1 MENKELSIRIEKSLS
16 LCLNE
21 IVFSQTDEDVLYF
34 INFKKAIAVLKIPLL
49 SLALN
54 ATSEFVVNPA
64 IESFIEAVKSVEV
77 EEKIVISAEQAR
89 SMMINT
95 LYPSPSENDMPNIEK
110 LVAIFEEKYKKR
122 NNTPKR

>member
-1 MENKELSIRIEKSLS
+1 MENKELSFRIEKSLS

-21 IVFSQTDEDVLYF
+21 IVFSQTEEDVLYS

-64 IESFIEAVKSVEV
+64 IESFIEAIKSVEV
-77 EEKIVISAEQAR
+77 EENIVISAEQAR

-95 LYPSPSENDMPNIEK
+95 IYPYPSENDKPNIEK
-110 LVAIFEEKYKKR
+110 IVGIFEEEYKKR
-122 NNTPKR
+122 IKIKKR

>member
-54 ATSEFVVNPA
+54 ATSELVVNPA

-77 EEKIVISAEQAR
+77 EEKVVISAEQAR

-95 LYPSPSENDMPNIEK
+95 LYPSPSSRQTHCLAQTPRQK
-110 LVAIFEEKYKKR
+110 LCD
-122 NNTPKR
+122 TM

>member
-1 MENKELSIRIEKSLS
+1 MKLSSRKQMKMSSISLT
-16 LCLNE
+16 L
-21 IVFSQTDEDVLYF
+21 
-34 INFKKAIAVLKIPLL
+34 KAIAVLKIPLL

-95 LYPSPSENDMPNIEK
+95 LYPSPSENDIPNIEK